1 MQIII
6 NAKGYIEESFGNKYL
21 TLVSTDES
29 RDKLKEYEK
38 LWRKMEDLI
47 RSINDNSDN
56 YDEKYMKIE
65 FNSDFDLPMKKTIE
79 FYDIILVVRSV
90 FSDSNK

>member
-1 MQIII
+1 
-6 NAKGYIEESFGNKYL
+6 
-21 TLVSTDES
+21 
-29 RDKLKEYEK
+29 
-38 LWRKMEDLI
+38 MEDLI